1 MKKTIDVVIILKSF
15 SYIMRHQMWKYA
27 DGTSK
32 HFISSQFQHSC
43 KRQSAMIFICYNSF
57 TTTQSLTTQFNGH
70 TPNFAIVGSHFYSK

>member
-15 SYIMRHQMWKYA
+15 SYIMQHQMWKYA
-27 DGTSK
+27 DG
-32 HFISSQFQHSC
+32 HSC

-57 TTTQSLTTQFNGH
+57 TTTQSLTTQLNGH